1 MNSTITI
8 RSTFSA
14 IATTYLMSYKFTKI
28 SKFTSPFEEEE
39 EMHVLSCS
47 ADTCS
52 LVGVGHVQYVL
63 LCENLLRRIV
73 INHVGSTV
81 LNLQFAMDQTVLQ

>member
-63 LCENLLRRIV
+63 LCENLLRRIK
-73 INHVGSTV
+73 HVGSTV